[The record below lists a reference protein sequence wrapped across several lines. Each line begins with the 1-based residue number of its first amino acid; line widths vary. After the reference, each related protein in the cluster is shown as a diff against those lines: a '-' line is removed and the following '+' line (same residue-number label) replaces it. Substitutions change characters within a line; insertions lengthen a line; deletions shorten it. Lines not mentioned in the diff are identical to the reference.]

1 MNKKILHTCICT
13 AVLFSTFA
21 FSACNNAAQ
30 NTENPSVPSTPTPP
44 STPDP
49 KALIYGTYEG
59 KFNGTSV
66 ALVLSAT
73 LADFQNQ
80 VMPKKYT
87 NITFEKKADE
97 KWLITC
103 YKDGVT
109 PAPGNA
115 DADVLIDTNEDPFT
129 ALITIHGMG
138 GTQINCEK
146 KGGDPGLKI
155 KGSTLKGYKGA
166 QPSGVLTVPEGIT
179 VIGPEA
185 FSGCAGISEVRFSS
199 TLERIDAEAFN
210 ACTGIRELHFPESL
224 KRLEDGAF
232 YGCTGLNTLDFSKST
247 KLDLIEDNA
256 FRGCENIEGQLNLP
270 ASVTRIGDSAFDGC
284 ENITG
289 KVSFPASLTK
299 IGKSAFLKC
308 KNITEIDFSSCTK
321 LTKIDQKAFNQ
332 CTALTDAKLPA
343 SLTSVGNIFTG
354 CTKLAHLSID
364 PANSALCA
372 ENDIVY
378 NKEKTK
384 LLFGAP
390 AVTKAVAMPENLTHI
405 ETNAFINNQ
414 ALTEVKFSKNLIEIG
429 DSAFSTCKGLQT
441 VDFSESIKLEKI
453 VDYAFNHCENI
464 TGTLVFPA
472 SLTEIGTFAFDNCKS
487 ITEIDLRNCT
497 SAKLSFIGTQA
508 FQNCSARFKVKSGS
522 GLKEKLKTSGV
533 QEDKIDE
540 E

>member
-1 MNKKILHTCICT
+1 MNKKILHVCICT

-30 NTENPSVPSTPTPP
+30 NTENPSVPSTPTP
-44 STPDP
+44 DP

-59 KFNGTSV
+59 KFNGQPV
-66 ALVLSAT
+66 ALILSAT
-73 LADFQNQ
+73 LADFQNS

-103 YKDGVT
+103 YKNGVT

-129 ALITIHGMG
+129 ALITIYGMG

-146 KGGDPGLKI
+146 KGGNPGLKI

-185 FSGCAGISEVRFSS
+185 FSGCAGISEVRFPL

-210 ACTGIRELHFPESL
+210 ACTGLTALHFPESL

-232 YGCTGLNTLDFSKST
+232 NGCTGLKTLDFSKST

-321 LTKIDQKAFNQ
+321 LTKIDRNAFNK
-332 CTALTDAKLPA
+332 CTGLTDAKLPA

-429 DSAFSTCKGLQT
+429 ESAFSTCKSLQT
-441 VDFSESIKLEKI
+441 VDFSESTKLEKI
-453 VDYAFNHCENI
+453 VDYAFNHSENI
-464 TGTLVFPA
+464 TGTLIFPA

-487 ITEIDLRNCT
+487 ITEIDLHKCT
-497 SAKLSFIGTQA
+497 ALSTIGTQA
-508 FQNCSARFKVKSGS
+508 FQNCNARFKVKSGS